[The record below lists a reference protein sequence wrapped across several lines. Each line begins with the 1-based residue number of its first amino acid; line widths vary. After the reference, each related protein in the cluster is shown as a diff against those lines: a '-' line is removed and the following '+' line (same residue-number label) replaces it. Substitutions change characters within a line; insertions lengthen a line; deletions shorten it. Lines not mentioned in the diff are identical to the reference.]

1 MRKRRFK
8 QVIAM
13 FMALVM
19 VFGMNTIAFADPNDA
34 NTVSGATVSPNNPAT
49 SEDITSA
56 GNSEQTIQDDSG
68 FEGDM
73 KDDIFQVRVPTS
85 SNGAFRFIV
94 DPQMLIYRSEAAAYP
109 KTATANPS
117 WNFIDGAGK
126 DWSKGSSDKDALKHT
141 VFFKST
147 SADEA
152 GRLVMKDESDVVR
165 IINYSSVS
173 VDVAVEA
180 TWNTTDK
187 VTISDNDTGLSSYTS
202 PAIYIDF
209 VSQNKANAG
218 PLAAADMLGTGGNWQ
233 RQTISRDGLNI
244 NDVLKKTAATDAYI
258 VSVNKSMQGGEEYPT
273 DNKPKTEHKYTYMLS
288 GNYTPSENNYNPNNA
303 FFEYLFKLKGDLTP
317 QVTIDGSGNATATD
331 VSWRG
336 LSSNDI
342 PSLNIVWHVT
352 PHGGA
357 KTPSISPTSYQMI
370 SGQDVVIDVNLG
382 SGSSAATG
390 IDSVLWNANHTDY
403 LGDVITYNST
413 TNKLT
418 IASTTVRYLLN
429 NPTADSSYTII
440 FDDPNRTEVVLTLV
454 R

>member
-1 MRKRRFK
+1 
-8 QVIAM
+8 M

-19 VFGMNTIAFADPNDA
+19 VFGMNTMAFADPNDA

-109 KTATANPS
+109 KTSTANPS
-117 WNFIDGAGK
+117 WNFIDGDNH
-126 DWSKGSSDKDALKHT
+126 DWSAGSKDALKHK

-147 SADEA
+147 SNDSAN
-152 GRLVMKDESDVVR
+152 RHVMKDESDVVR

-187 VTISDNDTGLSSYTS
+187 VTISNDQSGLASYTA
-202 PAIYIDF
+202 PAIYMDF

-233 RQTISRDGLNI
+233 KQTISRDGLNI

-258 VSVNKSMQGGEEYPT
+258 VSVNKSIQLGEEYPT
-273 DNKPKTEHKYTYMLS
+273 NNKPKTEHKYTYMLS
-288 GNYTPSENNYNPNNA
+288 GNYTPSANNYNPQDA

-331 VSWRG
+331 VSWRD
-336 LSSNDI
+336 LTSNDI

-352 PHGGA
+352 PHGGNIL
-357 KTPSISPTSYQMI
+357 PSIKNTNVSITSDTAFEI
-370 SGQDVVIDVNLG
+370 PVSLG
-382 SGSSAATG
+382 SGKTAASGVSSALLRGDSTLELLDGSGTFAVYEAGKLKCTAALATF
-390 IDSVLWNANHTDY
+390 IAQNPTVTL
-403 LGDVITYNST
+403 DVIFNDT
-413 TNKLT
+413 K
-418 IASTTVRYLLN
+418 ATTVN
-429 NPTADSSYTII
+429 VSFTV
-440 FDDPNRTEVVLTLV
+440 E
-454 R
+454 